1 METIMRKWI
10 IICLCLVVAGGAAI
24 FASGIL
30 PFGDKSHE
38 VSVEFPDKLNQRI
51 FVFQGDR
58 DQRVRNT
65 VFADDG
71 KTPLYALTE
80 YANGDTGRINFRPDS
95 TASEILRYFASSKA
109 DGEKALRSRF
119 VIGTDGRTVMEL
131 TELDKNQ
138 NLLLKGQRQPD
149 GKYGEWKYSAPNV
162 LVRFRMLAQSAMILG
177 GPAFNE
183 VFVLAETNYFPLSTQ
198 MKDHFVR
205 LDGSITERTTFYQS
219 GTVETFIR
227 KDGTVEKGYI
237 LWPNQ
242 MRRVAFEKKSVGTGS
257 WSVEYGVFSESF
269 DQSGTRYDK
278 RQFGTNYMKVSLDL
292 PSIGEAV
299 QNWRMV
305 STSIVGDAAYKQENF
320 FLTEVTLPEFGGYKD
335 LKVVLD
341 KDGKTP
347 EELQYSYLEN
357 DVKIN
362 AFVTLRPDGTF
373 AKIRRYNTSA
383 YTTAETVFT
392 GNEGGSFKM
401 PAELLVAYRYEL
413 PISRPS
419 SSSFSY
425 YYP

>member
-1 METIMRKWI
+1 MRKWI

-24 FASGIL
+24 FASGNL
-30 PFGDKSHE
+30 PFGHKSQE
-38 VSVEFPDKLNQRI
+38 VSVEFPEKLNQRI

-71 KTPLYALTE
+71 KTPLYAITE
-80 YANGDTGRINFRPDS
+80 YANGDTGRIIFRPDF
-95 TASEILRYFASSKA
+95 TASEILRYFAPSTV
-109 DGEKALRSRF
+109 GTEKALRSHF

-131 TELDKNQ
+131 TELDKDQ
-138 NLLLKGQRQPD
+138 NLLLKGKREPD
-149 GKYGEWKYSAPNV
+149 GSYREWKYSAANI
-162 LVRFRMLAQSAMILG
+162 LVRDRLLAKSAMILG

-183 VFVLAETNYFPLSTQ
+183 VFVLAETNYYPQSTQ
-198 MKDHFVR
+198 MKDTFKR
-205 LDGSITERTTFYQS
+205 SEGSVTERTTFYLS
-219 GTVETFIR
+219 GTVESYIR
-227 KDGTVEKGYI
+227 KDGSLERGYI

-242 MRRVAFEKKSVGTGS
+242 MRRVAFEKKQVGTAS

-269 DQSGTRYDK
+269 DQSGTRYDQ
-278 RQFGTNYMKVSLDL
+278 RQFGNNYMKVSLNL
-292 PSIGEAV
+292 PQIGEAI
-299 QNWRMV
+299 QNWRMK
-305 STSIVGDAAYKQENF
+305 STSIAGDAAYKQENF
-320 FLTEVTLPEFGGYKD
+320 FLTEVTLSEFGGFKD

-347 EELQYSYLEN
+347 EELQYTYLEK

-362 AFVTLRPDGTF
+362 AFVTLRPDGSY
-373 AKIRRYNTSA
+373 AKIRLYNTSTYNA
-383 YTTAETVFT
+383 TETVFT

-401 PAELLVAYRYEL
+401 PAELLVAYPYEL

-419 SSSFSY
+419 STSFSY